1 MRKFVRTYSP
11 FLVYF
16 VCVALAYF
24 LCFYLFPKYNA
35 ALAYLGFL
43 IIYTYIDI
51 GVFILGFF
59 MGKIIVKRSIDISFL
74 LCLIYALISFGLM
87 LLIGSLKY
95 VFYDYMYSNFTFT
108 FSIFIESL
116 GDRDSLFVSI
126 GTFISFFIGEFVHEL
141 LEEQAI
147 GYNGDLDYCISNTA
161 HYHCKYRL
169 AERPGQYSGRNTE
182 AGAKFFL

>member
-24 LCFYLFPKYNA
+24 LCFYLFSKYNA

-74 LCLIYALISFGLM
+74 LCLIYALIFFGLM

-126 GTFISFFIGEFVHEL
+126 GTFISFFIGEIVEY
-141 LEEQAI
+141 I
-147 GYNGDLDYCISNTA
+147 NNKSN
-161 HYHCKYRL
+161 
-169 AERPGQYSGRNTE
+169 S
-182 AGAKFFL
+182 

>member
-35 ALAYLGFL
+35 ALAYFGFL

-51 GVFILGFF
+51 GVFISGFF
-59 MGKIIVKRSIDISFL
+59 MEKIIVKRCIDISFL

-95 VFYDYMYSNFTFT
+95 VFMIICIVTLRLHFQS
-108 FSIFIESL
+108 SL
-116 GDRDSLFVSI
+116 N
-126 GTFISFFIGEFVHEL
+126 H
-141 LEEQAI
+141 
-147 GYNGDLDYCISNTA
+147 
-161 HYHCKYRL
+161 
-169 AERPGQYSGRNTE
+169 
-182 AGAKFFL
+182 

>member
-59 MGKIIVKRSIDISFL
+59 MEKSLSNA
-74 LCLIYALISFGLM
+74 AL
-87 LLIGSLKY
+87 
-95 VFYDYMYSNFTFT
+95 T
-108 FSIFIESL
+108 
-116 GDRDSLFVSI
+116 
-126 GTFISFFIGEFVHEL
+126 
-141 LEEQAI
+141 
-147 GYNGDLDYCISNTA
+147 
-161 HYHCKYRL
+161 L
-169 AERPGQYSGRNTE
+169 AFCC
-182 AGAKFFL
+182 A

>member
-1 MRKFVRTYSP
+1 MQIWAESGKSALPICNYSQILYQ
-11 FLVYF
+11 FLTFTQNLKRSLLVYF

-126 GTFISFFIGEFVHEL
+126 GTLISFFIGEIVEY
-141 LEEQAI
+141 I
-147 GYNGDLDYCISNTA
+147 NNKSN
-161 HYHCKYRL
+161 
-169 AERPGQYSGRNTE
+169 S
-182 AGAKFFL
+182 

>member
-51 GVFILGFF
+51 GGFILGFF

-87 LLIGSLKY
+87 LLTGSLKY
-95 VFYDYMYSNFTFT
+95 VFMIICIVTLRLHFQSSLNHQV
-108 FSIFIESL
+108 IEIVCLFQL
-116 GDRDSLFVSI
+116 GHLYLF
-126 GTFISFFIGEFVHEL
+126 L
-141 LEEQAI
+141 LEKLQNTSMI
-147 GYNGDLDYCISNTA
+147 NLILDVQNWIIETLLCI
-161 HYHCKYRL
+161 K
-169 AERPGQYSGRNTE
+169 
-182 AGAKFFL
+182 

>member
-74 LCLIYALISFGLM
+74 LCE
-87 LLIGSLKY
+87 
-95 VFYDYMYSNFTFT
+95 YSVAAKP
-108 FSIFIESL
+108 SV
-116 GDRDSLFVSI
+116 RK
-126 GTFISFFIGEFVHEL
+126 
-141 LEEQAI
+141 
-147 GYNGDLDYCISNTA
+147 NGNHL
-161 HYHCKYRL
+161 
-169 AERPGQYSGRNTE
+169 SG
-182 AGAKFFL
+182 